1 MGIGHRNDFLWD
13 TDAASGFTYRNTGIN
28 LPKLFPS
35 NCTAGQIQ
43 FSWYVRNE
51 PSSAGAHVWGFCIRN
66 PEGCPNS
73 SSDIPT
79 SSHGSFG
86 QLYHMKGSQLHNC
99 LTCPITFLAALL
111 PFSLDKL
118 SPGARS
124 QGGIAKICY
133 FAKSLFLGETGSMRN
148 VIAGLEEFYFFF
160 FLLKSVM
167 TSFLSSP
174 CICYFELHRFINTY
188 QYANGPSD
196 MNSFSVLMLR
206 KYGVCVMH
214 LSSWHKQTPAVIYLI
229 F

>member
-51 PSSAGAHVWGFCIRN
+51 PSSAGAHVWGFCICN

-124 QGGIAKICY
+124 QGGIAKILY
-133 FAKSLFLGETGSMRN
+133 FSKSLFLGETGSMRN
-148 VIAGLEEFYFFF
+148 VIAGLEEFFFF
-160 FLLKSVM
+160 SAE
-167 TSFLSSP
+167 
-174 CICYFELHRFINTY
+174 ICYHIFSFFPLYLLLWTAQVYKHISVRQWPFRHELVF
-188 QYANGPSD
+188 
-196 MNSFSVLMLR
+196 SFDAEKVWCLCNAFVLL
-206 KYGVCVMH
+206 
-214 LSSWHKQTPAVIYLI
+214 A
-229 F
+229 